1 MIVIVAILLI
11 FGVVVRHKWR
21 NAAAKKEEILR
32 LVAMASEEEAEIAKL
47 QAVDGYS
54 YTPPPPPPPPSPPPP
69 PLEKRCYCAVCY
81 RPTTTR
87 CSQCKAVRYCSGKC
101 QIIHWR
107 QGHKDDCRP
116 ATSLH
121 ATKESKRVLE
131 IHLDNHVGIPFNN
144 EVEIRSDR
152 APEVDDSGSSS
163 SSLPCISTSTER
175 SETSFDASVSE
186 DLESETVSSPDKV
199 ASEGIKSHML
209 QTISDPDKT
218 DAPSL
223 YPLNSTVYT
232 VNKTLKANK
241 INKKLAT
248 KTDENFQSTSFK
260 DKVSRNGA
268 AVLQEFVLDATE
280 LRSPQSSSSLQAVS
294 SVENGENQEHQ
305 SSGKVMKSIYSRGSG
320 NPNQVSSVELRNS
333 QCSKSLSTSSS
344 NEYWKNEAQL
354 CTAKET
360 RSMSFRSS
368 LNDQNM
374 YTEAGSLHSEIK
386 DVRMLAQPTSK
397 GLKTSVRKFVQHF
410 RVPKQPKSFTFD
422 MGKDSAGTYNH
433 KIVFPPK
440 LFMQLYS
447 CDGMKLHPF
456 GLVNCGN
463 SCYAN
468 AVLQCLIFTRPL
480 TSYLLQRLHSKT
492 CRKRDWCLICEFE
505 RLIQKGQE
513 MNSPFS
519 PVGILSQIQK
529 IGSHLSHGREEDAH
543 DFLRN
548 VVDRMQSIWLEEA
561 GVSGQWVEDSTLLG
575 LTFGGYLRSKIKCM
589 KCSVRSE
596 QCDRM
601 MDLTVEING
610 DINTLEEALTQ
621 FTVSETLGGDDKY
634 KCSRCKSYQKAKKK
648 LTILDAPNILTIVLK
663 RFRSGNL
670 EKLNKL
676 VQFPEILNLAPYM
689 SGMSDKYPIY
699 DLYAVVVHLNAMN
712 AAYTGHYIC
721 YVKDFR
727 REWFRID
734 DSRVT
739 HVDLETVLSAEAYI
753 LFYAR
758 RTLRLPSLV
767 TNSNVYSDGKTTRTM
782 EAISTSISAK
792 KKNSKSRSS
801 DSDWYRDSKM
811 VHQRSERHSYQLPPN
826 DYTGNNILGPDN
838 WHFHSNHRNSMVDSS
853 SDCSSIF
860 SASDAGSYSTDST
873 KDSSAEDISG
883 YIFGSSLYHR

>member
-54 YTPPPPPPPPSPPPP
+54 YTPPPPPPPSPPPQ
-69 PLEKRCYCAVCY
+69 LEKRCYCAVCY

-87 CSQCKAVRYCSGKC
+87 CSQCKAVRYWSARIGTLNWITVEDARKVYVSSGKC

-116 ATSLH
+116 VASLH
-121 ATKESKRVLE
+121 ATNETKRVLE
-131 IHLDNHVGIPFNN
+131 TDLDNHVGIPFNN
-144 EVEIRSDR
+144 EVEICSDR
-152 APEVDDSGSSS
+152 TPDVEDSGSSS
-163 SSLPCISTSTER
+163 SPLPCVSSSTEQ

-186 DLESETVSSPDKV
+186 DLESETVSSPDKL
-199 ASEGIKSHML
+199 ASEGIKSHVL
-209 QTISDPDKT
+209 QTISNPDKT
-218 DAPSL
+218 DVPSL

-232 VNKTLKANK
+232 VNKTLKSNK
-241 INKKLAT
+241 INSELAT
-248 KTDENFQSTSFK
+248 KNDENFRSTSFK
-260 DKVSRNGA
+260 DKRRGNGA
-268 AVLQEFVLDATE
+268 AVLQEFVLDATQ

-305 SSGKVMKSIYSRGSG
+305 SSGKVMKSVYSRGSG
-320 NPNQVSSVELRNS
+320 NHNQVSSVELRNS

-368 LNDQNM
+368 LNDQKM
-374 YTEAGSLHSEIK
+374 YTEAGSLHTLHSEIK
-386 DVRMLAQPTSK
+386 DARMLAQPTSK

-410 RVPKQPKSFTFD
+410 RVSKQPKSYTFD

-433 KIVFPPK
+433 KVVFPPK

-447 CDGMKLHPF
+447 CDG
-456 GLVNCGN
+456 
-463 SCYAN
+463 
-468 AVLQCLIFTRPL
+468 
-480 TSYLLQRLHSKT
+480 
-492 CRKRDWCLICEFE
+492 RKRDWCLICEFE
-505 RLIQKGQE
+505 RLIQKGRE

-663 RFRSGNL
+663 RFRSSNL
-670 EKLNKL
+670 EKLDKL
-676 VQFPEILNLAPYM
+676 VQFPDILNLAPYM
-689 SGMSDKYPIY
+689 SGMGDKYPIY
-699 DLYAVVVHLNAMN
+699 DLYAVVVHLTPMN

-721 YVKDFR
+721 YVKDFCG
-727 REWFRID
+727 EWFRID

-739 HVDLETVLSAEAYI
+739 HVDLETVLSTEAYI

-758 RTLRLPSLV
+758 RTPQLPSLV
-767 TNSNVYSDGKTTRTM
+767 TNSNVYSDEKTQRTM

-801 DSDWYRDSKM
+801 DSDWHTDSKM
-811 VHQRSERHSYQLPPN
+811 LHQRSERHSYQLPPN

-838 WHFHSNHRNSMVDSS
+838 WHFHSNHRNSIVDSS

>member
-54 YTPPPPPPPPSPPPP
+54 YTPPPPPPPSPPPQ
-69 PLEKRCYCAVCY
+69 LEKRCYCAVCY

-87 CSQCKAVRYCSGKC
+87 CSQCKALRYCSGKC

-116 ATSLH
+116 VASLH
-121 ATKESKRVLE
+121 ATKETKRVLE
-131 IHLDNHVGIPFNN
+131 TDLDNHVGIPFND
-144 EVEIRSDR
+144 EAEICSDR
-152 APEVDDSGSSS
+152 TPDVEDSGSSS
-163 SSLPCISTSTER
+163 SSLPCVSSSTER

-199 ASEGIKSHML
+199 ASEGIKSHVL

-218 DAPSL
+218 DVPCL
-223 YPLNSTVYT
+223 DPLNSTVYT
-232 VNKTLKANK
+232 VNKTLKSNK
-241 INKKLAT
+241 INSKLAT
-248 KTDENFQSTSFK
+248 KNDENFQSTSFK
-260 DKVSRNGA
+260 DKRSGNGA
-268 AVLQEFVLDATE
+268 AVLQEFVLDATQ

-294 SVENGENQEHQ
+294 SVANGENQEHQ
-305 SSGKVMKSIYSRGSG
+305 SSGKVMKSVYSRGSG
-320 NPNQVSSVELRNS
+320 NHNQVSSVELRNS

-368 LNDQNM
+368 LNDQKM
-374 YTEAGSLHSEIK
+374 YTEAGSLHTLHSEIK
-386 DVRMLAQPTSK
+386 DARMLAQPTSK

-410 RVPKQPKSFTFD
+410 RVSKQPKSYTFD

-433 KIVFPPK
+433 KVVFPPK

-447 CDGMKLHPF
+447 CDGMELHPF

-463 SCYAN
+463 SDCILKHA
-468 AVLQCLIFTRPL
+468 
-480 TSYLLQRLHSKT
+480 S
-492 CRKRDWCLICEFE
+492 RKRDWCLICEFE

-663 RFRSGNL
+663 RFRSSNL

-676 VQFPEILNLAPYM
+676 VQFPDILNLTPYM
-689 SGMSDKYPIY
+689 SGMGDKYPIY
-699 DLYAVVVHLNAMN
+699 DLYAVVVHLTPMN

-727 REWFRID
+727 GEWFRID

-739 HVDLETVLSAEAYI
+739 HVDLETVLSTEAYI

-758 RTLRLPSLV
+758 RTPQLPSLV
-767 TNSNVYSDGKTTRTM
+767 TNSNVYSDGKTKRTM

-801 DSDWYRDSKM
+801 DSDWHTDSKM
-811 VHQRSERHSYQLPPN
+811 LHQRSERHSYQLPPN

-838 WHFHSNHRNSMVDSS
+838 WHFHSNHRNSIVDSS

-883 YIFGSSLYHR
+883 YIFGSSLYHRLDLRPSGN

>member
-32 LVAMASEEEAEIAKL
+32 LVAMASEEEAEIAK

-54 YTPPPPPPPPSPPPP
+54 YTPPPPPPPSPPPQ
-69 PLEKRCYCAVCY
+69 LEKRCYCAVCY

-116 ATSLH
+116 VASLH
-121 ATKESKRVLE
+121 ATKETKRVLE
-131 IHLDNHVGIPFNN
+131 TDLDNHVGIPFND
-144 EVEIRSDR
+144 EVEICSDR
-152 APEVDDSGSSS
+152 TPDVEDSGSSS
-163 SSLPCISTSTER
+163 SSLPCVSSSTER

-199 ASEGIKSHML
+199 ASEGIKSHVL

-218 DAPSL
+218 DVPSL
-223 YPLNSTVYT
+223 DPLNSTVYT
-232 VNKTLKANK
+232 VNKTLKSNK
-241 INKKLAT
+241 INSKLAT
-248 KTDENFQSTSFK
+248 KNDENFQSTSFK
-260 DKVSRNGA
+260 DKRSGNGA
-268 AVLQEFVLDATE
+268 AVLQEFVLDATQ

-294 SVENGENQEHQ
+294 SVANGENQEHQ
-305 SSGKVMKSIYSRGSG
+305 SSGKVMKSVYSRGSG
-320 NPNQVSSVELRNS
+320 NHNQVSSVELRNS

-368 LNDQNM
+368 LNDQKM
-374 YTEAGSLHSEIK
+374 YTEAGSLHTLHSEIK
-386 DVRMLAQPTSK
+386 DARMLAQPTSK

-410 RVPKQPKSFTFD
+410 RVSKQPKSYTFD

-433 KIVFPPK
+433 KLLCECSATVPD
-440 LFMQLYS
+440 LYS
-447 CDGMKLHPF
+447 
-456 GLVNCGN
+456 
-463 SCYAN
+463 A
-468 AVLQCLIFTRPL
+468 IFNNTVFMPAL
-480 TSYLLQRLHSKT
+480 FNNDSG
-492 CRKRDWCLICEFE
+492 RKRDWCLICEFE

-663 RFRSGNL
+663 RFR
-670 EKLNKL
+670 
-676 VQFPEILNLAPYM
+676 
-689 SGMSDKYPIY
+689 
-699 DLYAVVVHLNAMN
+699 
-712 AAYTGHYIC
+712 
-721 YVKDFR
+721 
-727 REWFRID
+727 
-734 DSRVT
+734 VT
-739 HVDLETVLSAEAYI
+739 HVDLETVLSTEAYI

-758 RTLRLPSLV
+758 RTPQLPSLV
-767 TNSNVYSDGKTTRTM
+767 TNSNVYSDGKTKRTM

-801 DSDWYRDSKM
+801 DSDWHADSKM
-811 VHQRSERHSYQLPPN
+811 LHQRSERHSYQLLPN

-838 WHFHSNHRNSMVDSS
+838 WHFHSNHRNSIVDSS

>member
-21 NAAAKKEEILR
+21 NASAKKEEILR

-54 YTPPPPPPPPSPPPP
+54 YTPPPPPPSPPPQ
-69 PLEKRCYCAVCY
+69 LEKRCYCAVCY

-116 ATSLH
+116 VASLH
-121 ATKESKRVLE
+121 ATKETKRVLE
-131 IHLDNHVGIPFNN
+131 TDLDNHVGIPFNN
-144 EVEIRSDR
+144 EVEICSDR
-152 APEVDDSGSSS
+152 TPDVEDSGSSS
-163 SSLPCISTSTER
+163 SSLPCVSSSTER

-199 ASEGIKSHML
+199 ASE
-209 QTISDPDKT
+209 
-218 DAPSL
+218 
-223 YPLNSTVYT
+223 
-232 VNKTLKANK
+232 VNKTLKSNK
-241 INKKLAT
+241 INSELAT
-248 KTDENFQSTSFK
+248 KNDENFQSTSFK
-260 DKVSRNGA
+260 DKRSGNGA
-268 AVLQEFVLDATE
+268 AVLQEFVLDATQ

-294 SVENGENQEHQ
+294 SVANGENQEHQ
-305 SSGKVMKSIYSRGSG
+305 SSGKVIKSVYSRGS
-320 NPNQVSSVELRNS
+320 
-333 QCSKSLSTSSS
+333 
-344 NEYWKNEAQL
+344 AQL

-368 LNDQNM
+368 LNDQKM
-374 YTEAGSLHSEIK
+374 YTEAGSLHTLHSEIK
-386 DVRMLAQPTSK
+386 DARMLAQPTSK
-397 GLKTSVRKFVQHF
+397 GLKTSVRKLVQHF
-410 RVPKQPKSFTFD
+410 RVSKQPKSYTFD

-433 KIVFPPK
+433 KVVFPPK

-447 CDGMKLHPF
+447 CDGMELHPF

-463 SCYAN
+463 
-468 AVLQCLIFTRPL
+468 R
-480 TSYLLQRLHSKT
+480 RGEK
-492 CRKRDWCLICEFE
+492 
-505 RLIQKGQE
+505 
-513 MNSPFS
+513 NSPFS

-575 LTFGGYLRSKIKCM
+575 LTFGGYLRSKI
-589 KCSVRSE
+589 
-596 QCDRM
+596 
-601 MDLTVEING
+601 NG

-663 RFRSGNL
+663 RFRSSNL

-676 VQFPEILNLAPYM
+676 VQFPDILNLAPYM
-689 SGMSDKYPIY
+689 SGMGDPCGPGDRVIHRSIY
-699 DLYAVVVHLNAMN
+699 SLLCK
-712 AAYTGHYIC
+712 AYTQ
-721 YVKDFR
+721 
-727 REWFRID
+727 
-734 DSRVT
+734 
-739 HVDLETVLSAEAYI
+739 
-753 LFYAR
+753 
-758 RTLRLPSLV
+758 LPSLV
-767 TNSNVYSDGKTTRTM
+767 TNSNVYSDGKTKRTM

-792 KKNSKSRSS
+792 KKLQ
-801 DSDWYRDSKM
+801 
-811 VHQRSERHSYQLPPN
+811 VQIER
-826 DYTGNNILGPDN
+826 
-838 WHFHSNHRNSMVDSS
+838 F
-853 SDCSSIF
+853 
-860 SASDAGSYSTDST
+860 
-873 KDSSAEDISG
+873 
-883 YIFGSSLYHR
+883 